1 MHDMV
6 SVLEEVFLEDA
17 RGGTVMPPRVS
28 VSIPKEEGWM
38 GVMPAYSEELRA
50 LSTKIV
56 TTFGR
61 NASRNLP
68 TIMATVFLCDST
80 TGELV
85 AVMEGSYI
93 TALRTG
99 GLGGLAARCLSR
111 KDAHTVG
118 IFGAGIQART
128 QLMALTEVRN
138 LTSVKIYDI
147 LKEKAV
153 AFANEMRD
161 KLEIEVEACS
171 SAADAVEDSDIIVT
185 VSTSKEPVFD
195 GDLVQPGTHVNA
207 FGNFKPNER
216 ELDSKIVMKS
226 KIFVDLKEA
235 AFAEA
240 GDLIIPIEEGKIK
253 RKHILGEIGEVLIGS
268 KLGRTSHED
277 ITLFKS
283 VGVGIQDC
291 AAASLA
297 YAKARESGLGTEVD
311 LV

>member
-1 MHDMV
+1 MP
-6 SVLEEVFLEDA
+6 A
-17 RGGTVMPPRVS
+17 RAS
-28 VSIPKEEGWM
+28 ISIPKEEGWM
-38 GVMPAYSEELRA
+38 GVMPAYSEELKA

-56 TTFGR
+56 TVFGR

-68 TIMATVFLCDST
+68 TIMATVFLNDPT

-85 AVMEGSYI
+85 AVMEGAYI

-99 GLGGLAARCLSR
+99 GLGGLAAKCLSR

-118 IFGAGIQART
+118 IFGAGVQART
-128 QLMALTEVRN
+128 QLMALKEIRN
-138 LTSVKIYDI
+138 ITSAKIYDI
-147 LKEKAV
+147 LTERAV
-153 AFANEMRD
+153 AFANEARD
-161 KLEIEVEACS
+161 KLEIEAETCS
-171 SAADAVEDSDIIVT
+171 SAAEAVEDSDIIVT
-185 VSTSKEPVFD
+185 ASTSKEPVFD
-195 GDLVQPGTHVNA
+195 GDLVRPGTHINA

-216 ELDSKIVMKS
+216 ELDSKTVMKS

-235 AFAEA
+235 TFAEA
-240 GDLIIPIEEGKIK
+240 GDLIIPIQEGQI
-253 RKHILGEIGEVLIGS
+253 RREHILGEIGEVLIGS
-268 KLGRTSHED
+268 KPGRTARED

-297 YAKARESGLGTEVD
+297 YAKAREMGLGTEVS